1 MRVRGPQSFASWK
14 LPEALDGLLL
24 LEDLTQAGNRYRS
37 QEQHSHDELELH
49 LIERGHAVFVLPDRK
64 LEAPAGTLLWIPPG
78 HEHLLFDV
86 SADLRRWLLLVRKRV
101 ARRVLPA
108 PVFARAIGHE
118 QVVRLAPREL
128 NALRSTFLEQSTG
141 LRNVDDM
148 LRTLGL
154 VNAGIAYALARAHVV
169 SDATGADPRAESFH
183 PAVVRAL
190 ALLRGSVPPPSLPE
204 LAALTHTSEAHLS
217 KLFSAHVGVSVTE
230 FRNRLRLQRFFELHG
245 DGQSKTLLTSA
256 LEAGFGSY
264 PQFHRVFKEH
274 MGHAPGKKPG
284 ARGA

>member
-1 MRVRGPQSFASWK
+1 MQVRGRQSFASWK
-14 LPEALDGLLL
+14 LPKALDGLLL
-24 LEDLTQAGNRYRS
+24 LEDLTQKGNRFRS

-101 ARRVLPA
+101 ARRVLPGPA
-108 PVFARAIGHE
+108 LTRVLGHE

-128 NALRSTFLEQSTG
+128 NALCSTFSEQSSG
-141 LRNVDDM
+141 LRSVDDM
-148 LRTLGL
+148 LRALGL

-169 SDATGADPRAESFH
+169 SDATGTEARAESFH
-183 PAVVRAL
+183 PAVVQAL
-190 ALLRGSVPPPSLPE
+190 SALRGSAASPSLPQ
-204 LAALTHTSEAHLS
+204 LARLTRTSEAHLS
-217 KLFSAHVGVSVTE
+217 KLFSAQVGVSVTE
-230 FRNRLRLQRFFELHG
+230 FRNRLRLQRFFELYG
-245 DGQSKTLLTSA
+245 DGQGKTLLAAA
-256 LEAGFGSY
+256 LDAGFGSY

-274 MGHAPGKKPG
+274 MGHAPGRKPR
-284 ARGA
+284 AA